1 MQKDGLRSR
10 TWKRRPGFG
19 SGSCP
24 AERGYRPSCC
34 GPGSTATGCSA
45 RSAPRGGSRCAEAAG
60 GVRSV
65 SGGDGPPGP
74 RMPALIASGVS
85 ASEAAARATSDEPV
99 TIDGAATD
107 EFAVELRAALD
118 RFDAEG
124 AHDVLDRLLATVSV
138 EVAITEVL
146 VPFLHEL
153 GQRWERGSATVAQ
166 EHFASNLVRG
176 RLLGIARGWASG
188 SGPAFVLA
196 CPPGEEH
203 DLGLVMFGIALA
215 RRGARVVFLGADTPV
230 ATIAETLR
238 EVAPAGLVI
247 AVARAEPLAAAAS
260 ELRAMARDVAVYI
273 GGPGV
278 DEGAVRDL
286 GGRLLDG
293 DPVAAARALTA

>member
-1 MQKDGLRSR
+1 METAPLVRIGELSRRTGVSAELLRAWEQRYGLL
-10 TWKRRPGFG
+10 RP
-19 SGSCP
+19 
-24 AERGYRPSCC
+24 E
-34 GPGSTATGCSA
+34 
-45 RSAPRGGSRCAEAAG
+45 RSAGGFRLYSAGDESR
-60 GVRSV
+60 VR
-65 SGGDGPPGP
+65 
-74 RMPALIASGVS
+74 RMTALIASGVS

-99 TIDGAATD
+99 TIEGAATD

-238 EVAPAGLVI
+238 AAAPAGVVVG
-247 AVARAEPLAAAAS
+247 VARPEPLAAAAT
-260 ELRAMARDVAVYI
+260 ELAAGARGGAGYV

-278 DEGAVRDL
+278 DEGVVAE
-286 GGRLLDG
+286 GGATLLDG
-293 DPVAAARALTA
+293 DPVAAARTLTA